1 MTVFIKA
8 EDLKLEKLVYKYAY
22 DSVDSW
28 DLDTLIE
35 FAERKIIKEGLK
47 KIEEDPEGLVEEM
60 KDFWNVESLDEIDSD
75 DFKA

>member
-22 DSVDSW
+22 DSVDNW